1 MSGLNRRLATN
12 LVWIVV
18 FAAIVT
24 VGAFLTFVTG
34 VLFDDSYPVSVAM
47 PESGG
52 VLPDQEVTVYGRAVG
67 QVDDVEVVEEG
78 VLLTLRIHGDFEV
91 PDTAVAQVLRR
102 SPIGEQA
109 VELRPVE
116 EDWVAAEPDSTIE
129 TTETII
135 PAPVPFLLEGAADLF
150 ENLTP
155 DSVGTVVTELSV
167 ALEGRGERLR
177 MLNRDS
183 LELQRTLVDGIPEF
197 ERLLDTSE
205 AVLAV
210 LRDQREALRSSFGSG
225 ADLAEVFAEQR
236 PNLDALLDRGTPALD
251 RTTDLVLANAA
262 NLECLM
268 TDMTAINEM
277 LLGPSTYES
286 VDGPNYASKLD
297 EFERALIN
305 HRYFFHLGFNI
316 FGQYQPD
323 TGLGWIRVLL
333 VSDEPQEA
341 HEYDD
346 FRPTPVTKPGAACLT
361 DAWGTGVNAV
371 RQANAQPA
379 HETAPGID
387 YAPRVDDA
395 ETAER
400 TGGAEASGPDGRDGA
415 ERDTSTRDGAT
426 NRSDDG
432 EVSLT
437 SQEEADDGEDPVALD
452 TSAPSAD
459 DRENRAATAAG
470 ILALIALPGLAGAAW
485 WLRRRESA

>member
-1 MSGLNRRLATN
+1 MRGLNTRLATN

-18 FAAIVT
+18 FAALVT

-34 VLFDDSYPVSVAM
+34 VLFDDSYPVRVAM

-52 VLPDQEVTVYGRAVG
+52 LLPDQEVTVYGRSVG
-67 QVDDVEVVEEG
+67 QVADVEVVEEG
-78 VLLTLRIHGDFEV
+78 VLLHLRIHGDFEV
-91 PDTAVAQVLRR
+91 PDTAIAQVLRR

-116 EDWVAAEPDSTIE
+116 DDWTAAEPDATIR

-155 DSVGTVVTELSV
+155 ESVGTVVTELSL

-183 LELQRTLVDGIPEF
+183 IELQQTLVDGIPEF

-205 AVLAV
+205 AVLTV
-210 LRDQREALRSSFGSG
+210 LRDQRDGLRSSFASG
-225 ADLAEVFAEQR
+225 ADLTELFAEQR
-236 PNLDALLDRGTPALD
+236 PNLDALLDTGTPALD

-277 LLGPSTYES
+277 LLGPSTYSS
-286 VDGPNYASKLD
+286 VDGPAYRNKLE

-305 HRYFFHLGFNI
+305 HRYFFQQGFNI

-323 TGLGWIRVLL
+323 TGLGWVRVLL
-333 VSDEPQEA
+333 VTDEPEEG
-341 HEYDD
+341 HPYVEY
-346 FRPTPVTKPGAACLT
+346 RPTPVTQPGAACLT
-361 DAWGTGVNAV
+361 DAWGAGVNAV
-371 RQANAQPA
+371 RQPGVQPA
-379 HETAPGID
+379 HDTAPPID
-387 YAPRVDDA
+387 YAPRID
-395 ETAER
+395 EP
-400 TGGAEASGPDGRDGA
+400 GAAGAARPDGRDGA
-415 ERDTSTRDGAT
+415 QRDDDDLAGDSGDA
-426 NRSDDG
+426 SDDDG
-432 EVSLT
+432 SLAGAHEG
-437 SQEEADDGEDPVALD
+437 SDEPIALD
-452 TSAPSAD
+452 TSAPSAS
-459 DRENRAATAAG
+459 DREARAATAAG
-470 ILALIALPGLAGAAW
+470 ILALISLPGLAGAAW
-485 WLRRRESA
+485 WLRRREHGER

>member
-1 MSGLNRRLATN
+1 MSGLNRRLALN

-34 VLFDDSYPVSVAM
+34 VLFDDSYEVRVAM

-67 QVDDVEVVEEG
+67 QVADVEVVEAG
-78 VLLTLRIHGDFEV
+78 VLLTLRIHGDFQV

-116 EDWVAAEPDSTIE
+116 PHWAAAEPDSTIE
-129 TTETII
+129 TTQTIV
-135 PAPVPFLLEGAADLF
+135 PAPVPFLLEQTAELF
-150 ENLTP
+150 ASLTP
-155 DSVGTVVTELSV
+155 DSVGTVVTELAV
-167 ALEGRGERLR
+167 ALDGRGERLR

-183 LELQRTLVDGIPEF
+183 LELQRTLVDGMPEF
-197 ERLLDTSE
+197 ERLIDSSE

-210 LRDQREALRSSFGSG
+210 LREQREALASSFGSG

-251 RTTDLVLANAA
+251 RTTDLVVANAA

-268 TDMTAINEM
+268 TDMTVINEM
-277 LLGPSTYES
+277 LLGPSTHTAPGSPYS
-286 VDGPNYASKLD
+286 SKLE
-297 EFERALIN
+297 EFERALVN
-305 HRYFFHLGFNI
+305 HRYFFQQGFHI
-316 FGQYQPD
+316 FGQIQPD

-341 HEYDD
+341 HQYED
-346 FRPTPVTKPGAACLT
+346 FRPTPATLPGAACLT
-361 DAWGTGVNAV
+361 DAWGAGVNAV
-371 RQANAQPA
+371 RQEGVQPA

-387 YAPRVDDA
+387 YAPRVDEPGA
-395 ETAER
+395 TAEEDR
-400 TGGAEASGPDGRDGA
+400 ERPDGPDGAQGDEQAASGEAPSGSDQA
-415 ERDTSTRDGAT
+415 E
-426 NRSDDG
+426 
-432 EVSLT
+432 SLT
-437 SQEEADDGEDPVALD
+437 TSQAADDDEPVALD
-452 TSAPSAD
+452 TSAPSAS
-459 DRENRAATAAG
+459 DRENRAAAAAG
-470 ILALIALPGLAGAAW
+470 VLALIALPGLAGVAW
-485 WLRRRESA
+485 WLRRRDQGGE